1 MFTALLSK
9 HARFV
14 YLACGLAGGLLV
26 AWLCP
31 GTRLR
36 ATSTDRCDTFAMA
49 TGWLDDGIEGV
60 YTLDFLTGEL
70 RGAALAR
77 QNGKFHAFYQG
88 NVNTDLNIDPTKNP
102 KYMIVTGMTDLV
114 RMGGARVAPSKGI
127 IYVAEIT
134 TGKVAAYY
142 VKWSAAAH
150 ANGSMVRERFILLDT
165 FPMRS
170 AAAGAGGG

>member
-1 MFTALLSK
+1 MVTALFSK
-9 HARFV
+9 HTRLL
-14 YLACGLAGGLLV
+14 YLALGLAGGLAV
-26 AWLCP
+26 AWLCSGP
-31 GTRLR
+31 RLR
-36 ATSTDRCDTFAMA
+36 AASTDRCDTFAMA

-88 NVNTDLNIDPTKNP
+88 NVNTDLQIDATKNP
-102 KYMIVTGMTDLV
+102 KYMIVTGMTDLI
-114 RMGGARVAPSKGI
+114 RTGGARVAPSKGV

-134 TGKVAAYY
+134 TGKVAAYF

-150 ANGSMVRERFILLDT
+150 STGAPVRERFILLDT
-165 FPMRS
+165 FAMRTA
-170 AAAGAGGG
+170 AAAGG